1 MCVTHSHTLTRIHDN
16 HFQRQKI
23 KWWRNS
29 QNRRKRNWRKKHC
42 LLMSAANWTTS
53 KTHKKSMAANVRN
66 KCQWQSKQQQQQQQ
80 LATTTNENEKTIFRD
95 VFARGHTLFY
105 SILMCVVKLAKAKEE
120 AATSSGAG
128 SLHMCLAGC
137 SGLGSLGVV
146 LANWSL
152 SIQIENPP

>member
-1 MCVTHSHTLTRIHDN
+1 MCVTHLHTLSHTRIHDN

-53 KTHKKSMAANVRN
+53 KTHKKSMTANVRN
-66 KCQWQSKQQQQQQQ
+66 KCQWQSKQQQQ
-80 LATTTNENEKTIFRD
+80 LATTTNENEKTISRD

-105 SILMCVVKLAKAKEE
+105 SILMCVVKEE
-120 AATSSGAG
+120 AATSSGVG
-128 SLHMCLAGC
+128 SLHMCLAEC
-137 SGLGSLGVV
+137 SAIGSFGVV
-146 LANWSL
+146 LGNWSL